1 MLSRTTLHT
10 ITAIALTAGL
20 SASVQAAPVTFSG
33 ALGSLAAQVTFDV
46 SGNQLLVHL
55 VNTSSADPSAP
66 GDILSGVIFSIGGN
80 PLLTKTSAILAAGS
94 SVLHGPATPT
104 GPGGSVAGEWAYTNA
119 LTGAFVGQ
127 SAIYS
132 SGYFD
137 GNARFDTTTNLQ
149 GPGSVDG
156 IQYGITTLSDLPGN
170 DNGGLS
176 GGLISNAVDFILTG
190 LAPGFDL
197 ASIRNVSFQYGT
209 SLTETNIPGG
219 CVGLCSPDPR
229 GNELPEPS
237 SIALLAASLLGCSF
251 FARRKHGKMTDSV

>member
-10 ITAIALTAGL
+10 ITAIAFTAGF
-20 SASVQAAPVTFSG
+20 SANVQALPVSFTGS
-33 ALGSLAAQVTFDV
+33 AGSLSAQVTFDV

-55 VNTSSADPSAP
+55 ANTSSGDPSAP

-80 PLLTKTSAILAAGS
+80 PLLTKTSAILAPGS

-104 GPGGSVAGEWAYTNA
+104 GPGGDVGGEWAYTNA
-119 LTGAFVGQ
+119 LTGAFTGR

-137 GNARFDTTTNLQ
+137 GNATFNGNNLQ
-149 GPGSVDG
+149 GPGSVNG
-156 IQYGITTLSDLPGN
+156 IQYGITPLSDAPGN

-197 ASIRNVSFQYGT
+197 ASIQNVSFQYGT

-219 CVGLCSPDPR
+219 CAGVCTPR
-229 GNELPEPS
+229 DNQLPEPS
-237 SIALLAASLLGCSF
+237 SVALLAASLLGYGF
-251 FARRKHGKMTDSV
+251 LRRGKSGNKADHA